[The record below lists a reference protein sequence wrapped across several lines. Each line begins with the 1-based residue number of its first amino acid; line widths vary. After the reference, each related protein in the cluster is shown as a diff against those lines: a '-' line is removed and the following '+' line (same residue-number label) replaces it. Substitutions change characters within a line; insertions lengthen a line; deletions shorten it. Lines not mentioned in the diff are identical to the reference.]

1 MIMVKN
7 KDSSFFNY
15 WDVNNLYGGE
25 MSQELSVN
33 DFEQIEETSQFN
45 KDFIKT
51 TIMKRVMKGIF
62 LKLIF
67 NT

>member
-51 TIMKRVMKGIF
+51 AIMKRVMKGIF